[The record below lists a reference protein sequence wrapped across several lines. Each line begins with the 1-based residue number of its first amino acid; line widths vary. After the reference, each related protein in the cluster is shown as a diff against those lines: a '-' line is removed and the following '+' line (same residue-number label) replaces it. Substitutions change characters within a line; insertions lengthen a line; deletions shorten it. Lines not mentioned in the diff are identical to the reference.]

1 MMGDL
6 SVREL
11 PLFPLPEVVLFPQ
24 EVLPLH
30 IFESRYRIMLQSVL
44 ESDSLFGVIKWD
56 SNSKSMANIG
66 CCAQIIK
73 HQTAE
78 DGRSNIITI
87 GQQRFQILEIVRST
101 PYYSAM
107 VSWINDE
114 NVDNLHNLDTLK
126 DSVVEALSDVVTLTS
141 KLTNSKKNLPDK
153 LPNNP
158 MELSFWIGAHLGGPV
173 AEEQQRLL
181 EERNTFTRLQREYDM
196 LDHTRK
202 QLAARTALK
211 ESLPDTKDN

>member
-1 MMGDL
+1 MGEL

-11 PLFPLPEVVLFPQ
+11 PIFPLPEVVLFPQ

-30 IFESRYRIMLQSVL
+30 IFESRYRIMLKSVL
-44 ESDSLFGVIKWD
+44 ETDSMFGVIKWD
-56 SNSKSMANIG
+56 SNTKSMANIG

-73 HQTAE
+73 HQTSE
-78 DGRSNIITI
+78 DGRSNIITL

-101 PYYSAM
+101 PFCSAM
-107 VSWINDE
+107 VSWIDDE
-114 NVDNLHNLDTLK
+114 SVESHQGLDTLR
-126 DSVVEALSDVVTLTS
+126 DSVTEALKDVVKLTG
-141 KLTNSKKNLPDK
+141 KLTNSQKFLPDK
-153 LPNNP
+153 LPDNP

-181 EERNTFTRLQREYDM
+181 EERNTYTRLQREFEM

-211 ESLPDTKDN
+211 ESFPDTKEN

>member
-1 MMGDL
+1 MGEL

-11 PLFPLPEVVLFPQ
+11 PIFPLPEVVLFPQ

-30 IFESRYRIMLQSVL
+30 IFESRYRIMLKSVL
-44 ESDSLFGVIKWD
+44 ETDSMFGVIKFD
-56 SNSKSMANIG
+56 SKTKSMANIG

-101 PYYSAM
+101 PYCSAM
-107 VSWINDE
+107 VSWIDDE
-114 NVDNLHNLDTLK
+114 NVESYNNLDTLK
-126 DSVVEALSDVVTLTS
+126 DSVTEALNDVVKLTG
-141 KLTNSKKNLPDK
+141 KLTNSQKILPDK
-153 LPNNP
+153 LPDNP

-181 EERNTFTRLQREYDM
+181 EERNTYTRLQREFEM

-211 ESLPDTKDN
+211 ESFPDIKEN

>member
-1 MMGDL
+1 MGEL

-24 EVLPLH
+24 EILPLH
-30 IFESRYRIMLQSVL
+30 IFESRYRIMLKSVL
-44 ESDSLFGVIKWD
+44 ETDSMFGVIKCD
-56 SNSKSMANIG
+56 QNTKSMANVG

-78 DGRSNIITI
+78 DGRSNIITL

-101 PYYSAM
+101 PYCSAM
-107 VSWINDE
+107 VTWINDE
-114 NVDNLHNLDTLK
+114 NVDNFQKLDALK
-126 DSVVEALSDVVTLTS
+126 DSVTEALSDVVKLSS
-141 KLTNSKKNLPDK
+141 KLSNSKKNLPEK

-158 MELSFWIGAHLGGPV
+158 MELSFWVASHLGGAV

-181 EERNTFTRLQREYDM
+181 EERNTYTRLKREFEM

-211 ESLPDTKDN
+211 ESFPDIKEN

>member
-1 MMGDL
+1 MGDL

-11 PLFPLPEVVLFPQ
+11 PLFPLPEVVLFPN

-30 IFESRYRIMLQSVL
+30 IFETRYRIMLKSVL
-44 ESDSLFGVIKWD
+44 ETDSLFGVVKWD
-56 SNSKSMANIG
+56 PDSKSMANVG
-66 CCAQIIK
+66 CCAHIIK
-73 HQTAE
+73 NQTAD

-87 GQQRFQILEIVRST
+87 GQQRFQVLEVVRST
-101 PYYSAM
+101 PFYTGI
-107 VSWINDE
+107 VSWIDDE
-114 NVDNLHNLDTLK
+114 NSQNLQDLDNLR
-126 DSVVEALSDVVTLTS
+126 DSVIQALNDVVNLTS
-141 KLTNSKKNLPDK
+141 KLTNSQKILPDK

-173 AEEQQRLL
+173 SEEQQRLL
-181 EERNTFTRLQREYDM
+181 EERDTYIRLQREFEM

-211 ESLPDTKDN
+211 ESFPDVKEN

>member
-1 MMGDL
+1 MGEL

-30 IFESRYRIMLQSVL
+30 IFESRYRIMLKSVL
-44 ESDSLFGVIKWD
+44 ETDSMFGVIKWD
-56 SNSKSMANIG
+56 PNTKSMANVG

-78 DGRSNIITI
+78 DGRSNIITL
-87 GQQRFQILEIVRST
+87 GQQRFQILEIIRST
-101 PYYSAM
+101 PYCSAM

-114 NVDNLHNLDTLK
+114 NVENFHKLDALK
-126 DSVVEALSDVVTLTS
+126 DSVTEALSDVVKLTG
-141 KLTNSKKNLPDK
+141 KLTNSTKSLPEKLPD
-153 LPNNP
+153 NP
-158 MELSFWIGAHLGGPV
+158 MELSFWIGSHLGGPV

-181 EERNTFTRLQREYDM
+181 EERNTYVRLQREFEM

-211 ESLPDTKDN
+211 ESFPDIKEN

>member
-1 MMGDL
+1 MGEI

-44 ESDSLFGVIKWD
+44 ESDSMFGVIKWD
-56 SNSKSMANIG
+56 TNSKSMANVG

-73 HQTAE
+73 HQTSE
-78 DGRSNIITI
+78 DGRSNIITL
-87 GQQRFQILEIVRST
+87 GQQRFQVLEIIRST
-101 PYYSAM
+101 PYCSAM
-107 VSWINDE
+107 VSWISDE
-114 NVDNLHNLDTLK
+114 NIDNLPKLDLLRDLVK
-126 DSVVEALSDVVTLTS
+126 EALNDVINLTS

-158 MELSFWIGAHLGGPV
+158 LELSFWIGAHLSGSV

-181 EERNTFTRLQREYDM
+181 EETNTYTRLQREYEM

-211 ESLPDTKDN
+211 ESFPDIREN

>member
-1 MMGDL
+1 MGEL

-30 IFESRYRIMLQSVL
+30 IFESRYRIMLKSVL
-44 ESDSLFGVIKWD
+44 ETDSMFGVIKWD
-56 SNSKSMANIG
+56 QNTKSMANVG

-78 DGRSNIITI
+78 DGRSNIITL

-101 PYYSAM
+101 PYCSAM

-114 NVDNLHNLDTLK
+114 NVDNFQKLDALK
-126 DSVVEALSDVVTLTS
+126 DSVTEALSDVVKLTS
-141 KLTNSKKNLPDK
+141 KLTNSKKNLPEK

-158 MELSFWIGAHLGGPV
+158 MELSFWIGSHLGGAV

-181 EERNTFTRLQREYDM
+181 EERNTYTRLKREFEM

-211 ESLPDTKDN
+211 ESFPDIKEN

>member
-1 MMGDL
+1 MGEL

-11 PLFPLPEVVLFPQ
+11 PLFPLPEVVLFPN

-30 IFESRYRIMLQSVL
+30 IFESRYRIMLKSVL
-44 ESDSLFGVIKWD
+44 ESDSLFGVVKWD
-56 SNSKSMANIG
+56 PVTKSMANVG
-66 CCAQIIK
+66 CCAHIIK
-73 HQTAE
+73 HQTSE

-87 GQQRFQILEIVRST
+87 GQQRFQILEIIRTT

-107 VSWINDE
+107 VSWID
-114 NVDNLHNLDTLK
+114 DNNITSLQNLDILR
-126 DSVVEALSDVVTLTS
+126 DSVIEALNDVVNLTS
-141 KLTNSKKNLPDK
+141 KLTNSQKILPDK

-158 MELSFWIGAHLGGPV
+158 LELSFWIGAHLGGPV
-173 AEEQQRLL
+173 SDEQQRLL
-181 EERNTFTRLQREYDM
+181 EERDTYIRLQREFEM

-211 ESLPDTKDN
+211 ESFPDVKEN

>member
-1 MMGDL
+1 MGEL

-11 PLFPLPEVVLFPQ
+11 PLFPLPDVVLFPQ

-44 ESDSLFGVIKWD
+44 ETDSMFGVIKID
-56 SNSKSMANIG
+56 PNTKNMANIG

-73 HQTAE
+73 HHTAE
-78 DGRSNIITI
+78 DGRSNIITL
-87 GQQRFQILEIVRST
+87 GQQRFQVLEIIRST
-101 PYYSAM
+101 PFCTAM
-107 VSWINDE
+107 VTWITDDNI
-114 NVDNLHNLDTLK
+114 DNLQKLDSLK
-126 DSVVEALSDVVTLTS
+126 DSVTEALSDVINLTS
-141 KLTNSKKNLPDK
+141 KLTNTKNKVPDK

-181 EERNTFTRLQREYDM
+181 EERNTFTRLQREFEM

-211 ESLPDTKDN
+211 ETFPDTKEN

>member
-1 MMGDL
+1 MGEL

-30 IFESRYRIMLQSVL
+30 IFESRYRIMLKSVL
-44 ESDSLFGVIKWD
+44 ETDSMFGVIKWD
-56 SNSKSMANIG
+56 QNTKSMANVG

-78 DGRSNIITI
+78 DGRSNIITL

-101 PYYSAM
+101 PYCSAM
-107 VSWINDE
+107 VTWINDE
-114 NVDNLHNLDTLK
+114 NVDNFQKLDALK
-126 DSVVEALSDVVTLTS
+126 DSVTEALSDVVKLTS
-141 KLTNSKKNLPDK
+141 KLTNSKKNLPEK

-158 MELSFWIGAHLGGPV
+158 MELSFWIASHLGGAV

-181 EERNTFTRLQREYDM
+181 EERNTYTRLKREFEM

-211 ESLPDTKDN
+211 ESFPDIKEN

>member
-1 MMGDL
+1 MGEL

-44 ESDSLFGVIKWD
+44 ETDSMFGVIKFD
-56 SNSKSMANIG
+56 SNSKSMANVG

-73 HQTAE
+73 HQTE
-78 DGRSNIITI
+78 DDGRSNIITL
-87 GQQRFQILEIVRST
+87 GQQRFQVLEIVRST
-101 PYYSAM
+101 PFCSAM
-107 VSWINDE
+107 VSWISDD
-114 NVDNLHNLDTLK
+114 NVDNINKLDSLK
-126 DSVVEALSDVVTLTS
+126 ELVTEALSDVINLTS
-141 KLTNSKKNLPDK
+141 KLTNTKKNLPNK

-173 AEEQQRLL
+173 AQEQQRLL
-181 EERNTFTRLQREYDM
+181 EERNTYIRLQREYEM

-211 ESLPDTKDN
+211 ESFPDIKEN

>member
-1 MMGDL
+1 MGDL

-11 PLFPLPEVVLFPQ
+11 PIFPLPEVVLFPN

-30 IFESRYRIMLQSVL
+30 IFEARYRMMLKSVL
-44 ESDSLFGVIKWD
+44 ETDSLFGVVKWD
-56 SNSKSMANIG
+56 PNTKSMANVG
-66 CCAQIIK
+66 CCAHIIK
-73 HQTAE
+73 HQTAD
-78 DGRSNIITI
+78 DGRSNIITM

-101 PYYSAM
+101 PFYSGI
-107 VSWINDE
+107 VSWIDDE
-114 NVDNLHNLDTLK
+114 NSQNLQDLDSLR
-126 DSVVEALSDVVTLTS
+126 DSVIQALNDVVNLTS
-141 KLTNSKKNLPDK
+141 KLTNSQKILPDK

-173 AEEQQRLL
+173 SDEQQRLL
-181 EERNTFTRLQREYDM
+181 EERDTYIRLQREYEM

-211 ESLPDTKDN
+211 ESFPDVKEN

>member
-1 MMGDL
+1 MSEL

-11 PLFPLPEVVLFPQ
+11 PLFPLPDVVLFPQ

-30 IFESRYRIMLQSVL
+30 IFESRYRIMLKSVL
-44 ESDSLFGVIKWD
+44 ETDSMFGVIKLD
-56 SNSKSMANIG
+56 PNTKNMANIG
-66 CCAQIIK
+66 CCAQVIK
-73 HQTAE
+73 HHTAE
-78 DGRSNIITI
+78 DGRSNIVTL
-87 GQQRFQILEIVRST
+87 GQQRFQVLEIVRST

-107 VSWINDE
+107 VTWITDDNI
-114 NVDNLHNLDTLK
+114 DNLQKLDSLK
-126 DSVVEALSDVVTLTS
+126 DSVTEALSDVINLS
-141 KLTNSKKNLPDK
+141 GKLTNTKNKVPDRLPS
-153 LPNNP
+153 NP

-181 EERNTFTRLQREYDM
+181 EERNTFTRLQREFEM

-211 ESLPDTKDN
+211 ETFPDSKEN

>member
-1 MMGDL
+1 MGEL

-30 IFESRYRIMLQSVL
+30 IFESRYRIMLKSVL
-44 ESDSLFGVIKWD
+44 ETDSMFGVIKWD
-56 SNSKSMANIG
+56 PNTKSMANVG

-78 DGRSNIITI
+78 DGRSNIITL
-87 GQQRFQILEIVRST
+87 GQQRFQILEIIRST
-101 PYYSAM
+101 PYCSAM
-107 VSWINDE
+107 VSWIDDE
-114 NVDNLHNLDTLK
+114 NVDNFKELDALK
-126 DSVVEALSDVVTLTS
+126 DSVTEALSDVVKLSS
-141 KLTNSKKNLPDK
+141 KLTNSKKNLPDQ

-158 MELSFWIGAHLGGPV
+158 MELSFWIGSHLGGPD

-181 EERNTFTRLQREYDM
+181 EERNTYTRLQREFEM

-211 ESLPDTKDN
+211 ESFPDIKEN

>member
-1 MMGDL
+1 MGEL

-11 PLFPLPEVVLFPQ
+11 PIFPLPEVVLFPQ

-30 IFESRYRIMLQSVL
+30 IFESRYRIMLKSVL
-44 ESDSLFGVIKWD
+44 ETDSMFGVTKWD
-56 SNSKSMANIG
+56 PNTKSMANVG

-78 DGRSNIITI
+78 DGRSTI
-87 GQQRFQILEIVRST
+87 VTLGQQRFQILEIIRST
-101 PYYSAM
+101 PYCSAM
-107 VSWINDE
+107 VSWINDD
-114 NVDNLHNLDTLK
+114 NVESFQNLDALR
-126 DSVVEALSDVVTLTS
+126 DSVTQALYDVVNLS
-141 KLTNSKKNLPDK
+141 GKLTNSQKMLPDK
-153 LPNNP
+153 LPDNP
-158 MELSFWIGAHLGGPV
+158 MELSFWIGSHLGGAV

-181 EERNTFTRLQREYDM
+181 EERNTYTRLQREFEM

-211 ESLPDTKDN
+211 ESFPDTKEN

>member
-1 MMGDL
+1 MGEL

-11 PLFPLPEVVLFPQ
+11 PLFPLPEVVLFPK

-30 IFESRYRIMLQSVL
+30 IFESRYKIMLQSVL
-44 ESDSLFGVIKWD
+44 ETDSMFGVIKWD
-56 SNSKSMANIG
+56 PNTKSMANIG

-78 DGRSNIITI
+78 DGRSNIVTL
-87 GQQRFQILEIVRST
+87 GQQRFQVLEIVRST
-101 PYYSAM
+101 PYCSAM
-107 VSWINDE
+107 VSWINDD
-114 NVDNLHNLDTLK
+114 NVDSLQKLDSLR
-126 DSVVEALSDVVTLTS
+126 DSVTEALSDVLNLTS
-141 KLTNSKKNLPDK
+141 KLRNTKKNLPDK

-158 MELSFWIGAHLGGPV
+158 MELSFWIGAHLGGSV

-181 EERNTFTRLQREYDM
+181 EERNTFTRLQREYEM

-202 QLAARTALK
+202 QLAARTVLK
-211 ESLPDTKDN
+211 ESFPDIEKN

>member
-1 MMGDL
+1 MGEL

-30 IFESRYRIMLQSVL
+30 IFESRYRMMLQSVL
-44 ESDSLFGVIKWD
+44 ETDSMFGVINWD
-56 SNSKSMANIG
+56 PNTKSMANVG

-78 DGRSNIITI
+78 DGRSNIITL

-101 PYYSAM
+101 PFYSGM
-107 VSWINDE
+107 VSWISDD
-114 NVDNLHNLDTLK
+114 NVDNFEKLDSLK
-126 DSVVEALSDVVTLTS
+126 DNVTEALNDVINLTS
-141 KLTNSKKNLPDK
+141 KLTNTKKNLPEK
-153 LPNNP
+153 LPKNP
-158 MELSFWIGAHLGGPV
+158 MELSFWIGAHLGGHV
-173 AEEQQRLL
+173 AQEQQRLL
-181 EERNTFTRLQREYDM
+181 EEKNTYTRLQREFEM

-211 ESLPDTKDN
+211 ESFPDIKEN

>member
-1 MMGDL
+1 MGEL

-11 PLFPLPEVVLFPQ
+11 PLFPLPEVVLFPK

-30 IFESRYRIMLQSVL
+30 IFESRYRIMLKSVL
-44 ESDSLFGVIKWD
+44 ETDSMFGVIKLD
-56 SNSKSMANIG
+56 PNTKSMANVG

-78 DGRSNIITI
+78 DGRSNIITL

-101 PYYSAM
+101 PFCSAM
-107 VSWINDE
+107 VTWINDE
-114 NVDNLHNLDTLK
+114 NVDNFQKLDALK
-126 DSVVEALSDVVTLTS
+126 DSVTEALSDVVKLSS
-141 KLTNSKKNLPDK
+141 KLSNSKKNLPEK
-153 LPNNP
+153 LPDNP
-158 MELSFWIGAHLGGPV
+158 MELSFWIGSHLGGPV
-173 AEEQQRLL
+173 AEEQQKLL
-181 EERNTFTRLQREYDM
+181 EERNTYTRLQREFEM

-211 ESLPDTKDN
+211 ESFPDIKEN

>member
-1 MMGDL
+1 MGDL

-11 PLFPLPEVVLFPQ
+11 PLFPLPEVVLFPN

-44 ESDSLFGVIKWD
+44 ESDSMFGVVKWD
-56 SNSKSMANIG
+56 PNKKSMANIG
-66 CCAQIIK
+66 CCAQVIK
-73 HQTAE
+73 HQTSE

-87 GQQRFQILEIVRST
+87 GQQRFEILEVVRSA

-107 VSWINDE
+107 VSWIDDE
-114 NVDNLHNLDTLK
+114 IVTDLQSLDLLK
-126 DSVVEALSDVVTLTS
+126 DSVIQALNDVVHLTG
-141 KLTNSKKNLPDK
+141 KLTNSEKILPDK

-158 MELSFWIGAHLGGPV
+158 IDLSFWIGAHLGGPV
-173 AEEQQRLL
+173 FEEQQRLL
-181 EERNTFTRLQREYDM
+181 EEKNTYDRLQREFDM

-211 ESLPDTKDN
+211 ESFPDAKET

>member
-1 MMGDL
+1 MGEL

-44 ESDSLFGVIKWD
+44 ETDSMFGVIKM
-56 SNSKSMANIG
+56 NSTTKSIANIG

-78 DGRSNIITI
+78 DGRSNIITL
-87 GQQRFQILEIVRST
+87 GQQRFQVLEIVRST
-101 PYYSAM
+101 PFCSAM
-107 VSWINDE
+107 VSW
-114 NVDNLHNLDTLK
+114 VDDDNTDNHHKLDSLK
-126 DSVVEALSDVVTLTS
+126 DLVKEALNDVINLTS
-141 KLTNSKKNLPDK
+141 KLTNTKKNLPDK

-158 MELSFWIGAHLGGPV
+158 IELSFWIGAHLGGAV

-181 EERNTFTRLQREYDM
+181 EERNTYTRLQREYEM

-211 ESLPDTKDN
+211 DSFPDIKEN

>member
-1 MMGDL
+1 MGEL

-30 IFESRYRIMLQSVL
+30 IFESRYRIMLKSVL
-44 ESDSLFGVIKWD
+44 ETDSMFGVIKW
-56 SNSKSMANIG
+56 NPNTKSMANVG

-73 HQTAE
+73 HQTGE
-78 DGRSNIITI
+78 DGRSNIITV

-101 PYYSAM
+101 PYCSAM
-107 VSWINDE
+107 VSWIDDE
-114 NVDNLHNLDTLK
+114 TVENYENLDILK
-126 DSVVEALSDVVTLTS
+126 NSVTDALNDVVKLTG
-141 KLTNSKKNLPDK
+141 KLTNSQKILPDK

-173 AEEQQRLL
+173 ADEQQRLL
-181 EERNTFTRLQREYDM
+181 EERNTHARLQREFEM

-211 ESLPDTKDN
+211 ESLPDTKEN

>member
-1 MMGDL
+1 MGEL

-11 PLFPLPEVVLFPQ
+11 PLFPLPEVVLFPK

-44 ESDSLFGVIKWD
+44 ESDSLFGVVKWD
-56 SNSKSMANIG
+56 PNTKSMANVG

-78 DGRSNIITI
+78 DGRSNIITL

-101 PYYSAM
+101 PFCSAM
-107 VSWINDE
+107 VSWITD
-114 NVDNLHNLDTLK
+114 DNIDDLAELDSLK
-126 DSVVEALSDVVTLTS
+126 DSVIEALSDVINLTS

-153 LPNNP
+153 LPNNAI
-158 MELSFWIGAHLGGPV
+158 ELSFWIGAHLGGPV
-173 AEEQQRLL
+173 AYEQQRLL
-181 EERNTFTRLQREYDM
+181 EERNTHTRLQREYEM

-211 ESLPDTKDN
+211 ESFPDIKEN